1 MWEHL
6 LPRVEIEWCT
16 EWNTDKHIS
25 VKNLTLH
32 RQLLEEEN
40 RRPGEIMV
48 QATFLLKSNFNSSS
62 GTPWDPPGG
71 SQGDPEEE
79 LRSVFK
85 GKVARNN
92 GLKNGFF
99 QFLT

>member
-1 MWEHL
+1 MKYGINHCDFHFFGRWAEVKAVVYLSMRNKENVWEHL

-40 RRPGEIMV
+40 RRPGD
-48 QATFLLKSNFNSSS
+48 AWRAS
-62 GTPWDPPGG
+62 WH
-71 SQGDPEEE
+71 
-79 LRSVFK
+79 LR
-85 GKVARNN
+85 A
-92 GLKNGFF
+92 
-99 QFLT
+99 